1 MGQCLVKTRRSAQA
15 SQLAEPFFSPPSP
28 LPPPS
33 SFSPFA
39 PPLSPSPPRATSS
52 SELLLV
58 GLSWSDSSSVDWGS
72 GLPTSAARYL
82 VQGSVQ
88 AARR

>member
-33 SFSPFA
+33 SFSPFPLPSPLPSL
-39 PPLSPSPPRATSS
+39 PPL
-52 SELLLV
+52 
-58 GLSWSDSSSVDWGS
+58 
-72 GLPTSAARYL
+72 L
-82 VQGSVQ
+82 VQHLAQSCCLWD
-88 AARR
+88 